1 MDSAME
7 DNDGGALDAV
17 RGVTGN
23 AQATLADTL
32 DAGASAL
39 RDRLGVTGESP
50 NDGGVRARL
59 GAAGGAVANRLES
72 SALWLREND
81 ISDLR
86 ALLAHQLENHPGR
99 TAVIALGIGVLIGR
113 ASKR

>member
-7 DNDGGALDAV
+7 NKDGGALEAV

-39 RDRLGVTGESP
+39 RDQLGGSDGSP
-50 NDGGVRARL
+50 NDSGVRARL

-72 SALWLREND
+72 GALWLREND
-81 ISDLR
+81 ITDLR
-86 ALLAHQLENHPGR
+86 GLIGQQLEHHPGR
-99 TAVIALGIGVLIGR
+99 TALIALGIGILIGR
-113 ASKR
+113 SSKR

>member
-7 DNDGGALDAV
+7 STAGGALQSV

-39 RDRLGVTGESP
+39 RDRLATRNES
-50 NDGGVRARL
+50 GVRGRL

-72 SALWLREND
+72 GALWLREND
-81 ISDLR
+81 ITDLKE
-86 ALLAHQLENHPGR
+86 LLGHQLENHPGR
-99 TAVIALGIGVLIGR
+99 TALIALGIGVLIGR

>member
-7 DNDGGALDAV
+7 SAAGAVDTV
-17 RGVTGN
+17 RAVTGN

-39 RDRLGVTGESP
+39 RDRLGAP
-50 NDGGVRARL
+50 NDGGVRGRL
-59 GAAGGAVANRLES
+59 GAAGGVVANRLES
-72 SALWLREND
+72 GALWLRQH
-81 ISDLR
+81 DLTDLKD
-86 ALLAHQLENHPGR
+86 LLGHQLENHPGR
-99 TAVIALGIGVLIGR
+99 TALIALGIGILIGR

>member
-1 MDSAME
+1 MESAME
-7 DNDGGALDAV
+7 SNEGGALGAV
-17 RGVTGN
+17 RSVTGN

-39 RDRLGVTGESP
+39 RDRFGAPNES
-50 NDGGVRARL
+50 GVRGRL

-72 SALWLREND
+72 GALWLREND
-81 ISDLR
+81 ITDLKE
-86 ALLAHQLENHPGR
+86 LLGHQLENHPGR
-99 TAVIALGIGVLIGR
+99 TALIALGIGVLIGR

>member
-7 DNDGGALDAV
+7 GNTGGALEVV
-17 RGVTGN
+17 RSATGN

-39 RDRLGVTGESP
+39 RERFGAPNDRGVGGRLGS
-50 NDGGVRARL
+50 
-59 GAAGGAVANRLES
+59 AGGAVADRLES

-81 ISDLR
+81 ITDLR
-86 ALLAHQLENHPGR
+86 ELLGHQLENHPGR
-99 TAVIALGIGVLIGR
+99 TALIALAVGVLIGR